1 MMSGPEAC
9 DCDYGF
15 FANHI
20 PGSLNQCKM
29 DYSCNANQ
37 HTADEVSNWNIE
49 NFKLS
54 SLHYSDNHPEPLFP
68 RYEDEVQFTGFQIN
82 SDSLRSAS
90 ISTEHL
96 HQDLSD
102 AFNSCLNTY
111 CLCSFANVQHQIQDI
126 SDCTKCKKFQ
136 TYHHDRMRPSP
147 RKLKSINSNAY
158 PFIISNR
165 SAVHNCGLI
174 DHDVYG
180 NPDTSTETKNQLKYM
195 LPYQEELPNIS
206 CESGDVA
213 AKEIERIER
222 HYGGRLRT
230 QRAAKIIQNAYRD
243 YRLRVEYSR
252 LRLEKGVNRVAE
264 TKNVEVIVQDSD
276 NSKHISTQVTTDN
289 SCMRSGPL
297 DDVNDLVIDR
307 AYIDWSLE
315 ASVNQI
321 ESHNS
326 TFDGKFSG
334 NEKDFNFHSQSL
346 KSHANS
352 QPSGPLSPS
361 MPPEASKI
369 MSNKY
374 LSPDIVES
382 HIHKQDLKVITSD
395 MPRSVPNPLMQFDS
409 QIIQP
414 SRGNLCN
421 NSVRQSILLSNPQG
435 QWNSPTS
442 HNISSHFRTHVS
454 SSCGHCCYLNH
465 HSAESIPKSQG
476 FSPSE
481 RDSCTHKCLHF
492 QKYCLPPRIP
502 GHPSIHNSCP
512 YCVCV
517 PSTVSANKSTLVCI
531 PAPLSTVVPPC
542 SGNGCPVISYPIG
555 KVCKTPPA
563 SIPPCPPLNSG
574 LLHLN
579 SRHIMPTAP
588 TVMSAPQMESHKVN
602 KNESFQRQYP
612 NHMSCQNQCAYI
624 NVPTQCRLHLHPP
637 FLPYGVPS
645 QTIHPSA
652 VTSFPFRN
660 PCVVRLPNAQEKRRK
675 RAYRV
680 GLNIFNKSPVKGI
693 EFLIKN
699 GFIENSPQMIA
710 RFLLTRKGLSRVAIG
725 DYLGNTKNE
734 IAKSTTRQFI
744 RELDFRNQEVDEA
757 LRLLLGCFRTPGE
770 SQKIVH
776 LLNEFQAAYVEQ
788 NSTRVKAQFRSS
800 DTVMI
805 LAYAIVMLHTDM
817 YSPNVRPQS
826 KMTQEEFVRNLRGV
840 DSGEDL
846 DRDLLFGI
854 YERIKSKEMSVLSD
868 HTDQVRKIQQ
878 HLTGPLKPLNLSVAQ
893 RRLVCYCRLYEV
905 PDKNKRERSGAHQ
918 RELFLFNDLLL
929 ITKAV
934 QKRRKDATIAY
945 QVRMT
950 VQLLGVKLV
959 PFETVHHPNGLELLL
974 LVGQSHQ
981 MDSQKD
987 ANINNIVETPNGRAR
1002 ILVTLNTK
1010 TSSDRARLMEDLQEC
1025 ILEVTEMERLRMED
1039 VSKQKSTY
1047 TQNHCASH
1055 KMRTDVIEFTK
1066 SGPVMLD
1073 KSSLSFDSNTSVTTN
1088 INKSVNH
1095 KYDHDDGSSGNALQ
1109 MCAPITCLTNTTELR
1124 NTEQTKH
1131 IQHHCHRYKSSDGQR
1146 LSGDSGLM
1154 ADLDT
1159 PAS

>member
-54 SLHYSDNHPEPLFP
+54 SLHYSDNHPEPLLP

-165 SAVHNCGLI
+165 SAVHNCGLV

-326 TFDGKFSG
+326 TFDSKFS
-334 NEKDFNFHSQSL
+334 
-346 KSHANS
+346 
-352 QPSGPLSPS
+352 
-361 MPPEASKI
+361 
-369 MSNKY
+369 
-374 LSPDIVES
+374 
-382 HIHKQDLKVITSD
+382 
-395 MPRSVPNPLMQFDS
+395 
-409 QIIQP
+409 
-414 SRGNLCN
+414 
-421 NSVRQSILLSNPQG
+421 
-435 QWNSPTS
+435 
-442 HNISSHFRTHVS
+442 
-454 SSCGHCCYLNH
+454 
-465 HSAESIPKSQG
+465 
-476 FSPSE
+476 
-481 RDSCTHKCLHF
+481 
-492 QKYCLPPRIP
+492 
-502 GHPSIHNSCP
+502 
-512 YCVCV
+512 
-517 PSTVSANKSTLVCI
+517 
-531 PAPLSTVVPPC
+531 
-542 SGNGCPVISYPIG
+542 G

-612 NHMSCQNQCAYI
+612 NHMSCQNQCAHI

-680 GLNIFNKSPVKGI
+680 GLNIFNKSP
-693 EFLIKN
+693 
-699 GFIENSPQMIA
+699 MIA

-945 QVRMT
+945 Q
-950 VQLLGVKLV
+950 
-959 PFETVHHPNGLELLL
+959 
-974 LVGQSHQ
+974 
-981 MDSQKD
+981 D